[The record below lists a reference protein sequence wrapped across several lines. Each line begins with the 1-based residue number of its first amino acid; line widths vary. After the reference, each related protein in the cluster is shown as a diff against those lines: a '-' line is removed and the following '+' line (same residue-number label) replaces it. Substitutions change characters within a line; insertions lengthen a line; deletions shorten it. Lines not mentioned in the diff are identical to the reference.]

1 MKLFF
6 EDIEIGEI
14 GVPVAET
21 PYFDYADGWLT
32 LADAFPLSSTMPLTE
47 RRHGWAAL
55 APWLINL
62 LPENSDDIRAMA
74 RNLDVPSEDVLALL
88 EKVGRDTSGAI
99 SFAQRGARGADVI
112 PIDGQD
118 DLLRIIEEL
127 PAKPF
132 LAGDEGVSMSLAGVQ
147 TKLAVRMLE
156 DGRLGIPIN
165 GAASSHIL
173 KPDSPRLAGGV
184 QNEAFCLTLAQLCG
198 IEAPEVTTGRAG
210 DRSYLL
216 VTRYDRVPDGN
227 QLRRSHQEDFCQALG
242 YPPSAK
248 YQHGSGYRGKKVR
261 FREMMERLRALNP
274 RETERLWERMVFNVL
289 CCNTDAHAKNYSIHI
304 FGDAFELT
312 PIYDVMCAEAWP
324 KITPYLAFDV
334 DSQRKWRDIEGR
346 HWAREAVACGF
357 AGRLGPASAAAMART
372 ILDNLDTAVERVRQM
387 PAGDHAMLAEFRDA
401 IERCC
406 RHTLS
411 VIKRYD
417 GKF

>member
-1 MKLFF
+1 MKLSF
-6 EDIEIGEI
+6 EDMEIGEI
-14 GVPVAET
+14 VVPATET

-32 LADAFPLSSTMPLTE
+32 LADAFPLSSTMPLSE
-47 RRHGWAAL
+47 GRHEWAML

-74 RNLDVPSEDVLALL
+74 RNLDVPSEDVLAFL

-99 SFAQRGARGADVI
+99 SFAQRGVRGADVI

-147 TKLAVRMLE
+147 TKLAVRMLD

-173 KPDSPRLAGGV
+173 EPDSPRLAGGV
-184 QNEAFCLTLAQLCG
+184 QNEAFYLTLAQLCG
-198 IEAPEVTTGRAG
+198 IEAPDVTTGRAG
-210 DRSYLL
+210 DRTYLL
-216 VTRYDRVPDGN
+216 ATRYDRVPDGT
-227 QLRRSHQEDFCQALG
+227 QLRRSHQEDFCQALS

-274 RETERLWERMVFNVL
+274 WETERLRDRMVFNVL
-289 CCNTDAHAKNYSIHI
+289 CCNTDAHAKN
-304 FGDAFELT
+304 
-312 PIYDVMCAEAWP
+312 
-324 KITPYLAFDV
+324 
-334 DSQRKWRDIEGR
+334 
-346 HWAREAVACGF
+346 
-357 AGRLGPASAAAMART
+357 
-372 ILDNLDTAVERVRQM
+372 
-387 PAGDHAMLAEFRDA
+387 
-401 IERCC
+401 
-406 RHTLS
+406 
-411 VIKRYD
+411 
-417 GKF
+417 

>member
-1 MKLFF
+1 MKLYF
-6 EDIEIGEI
+6 EDMEIGEI
-14 GVPVAET
+14 VVQATET
-21 PYFDYADGWLT
+21 PYLDYADGWLT
-32 LADAFPLSSTMPLTE
+32 LADAFPLSSTMPLSE
-47 RRHGWAAL
+47 GRHEWATL

-99 SFAQRGARGADVI
+99 SFAQRGVRGADVI

-147 TKLAVRMLE
+147 TKLAVRMLD

-173 KPDSPRLAGGV
+173 EPDSPRLAGGV
-184 QNEAFCLTLAQLCG
+184 QNEAFYLTLAQLCG
-198 IEAPEVTTGRAG
+198 IEAPDVTTGRAG
-210 DRSYLL
+210 DRTYLL
-216 VTRYDRVPDGN
+216 ATRYDRVPDGT

-274 RETERLWERMVFNVL
+274 WETERLWDRMVLNVL
-289 CCNTDAHAKNYSIHI
+289 CYNTDAHAKNYSIYI
-304 FGDAFELT
+304 FGDDFELT
-312 PIYDVMCAEAWP
+312 PIYDIMCAEAWP
-324 KITPYLAFDV
+324 KITPYLALNV

-346 HWAREAVACGF
+346 HWAERLPPAVSQDASDLPVWQPWRE
-357 AGRLGPASAAAMART
+357 PSWT
-372 ILDNLDTAVERVRQM
+372 ISIPR
-387 PAGDHAMLAEFRDA
+387 
-401 IERCC
+401 
-406 RHTLS
+406 LS
-411 VIKRYD
+411 VC
-417 GKF
+417 G

>member
-1 MKLFF
+1 MKLYF
-6 EDIEIGEI
+6 EDMEIGGIDIPTE
-14 GVPVAET
+14 AA
-21 PYFDYADGWLT
+21 PYFEYADAWLT
-32 LADAFPLSSTMPLTE
+32 LADAFPLSSTMPLSE
-47 RRHGWAAL
+47 RRHEWATL

-99 SFAQRGARGADVI
+99 SFAQRGERGADVI

-118 DLLRIIEEL
+118 DLVRIIEEL

-147 TKLAVRMLE
+147 TKLAVRVLD

-216 VTRYDRVPDGN
+216 VTRYDRILDGR

-248 YQHGSGYRGKKVR
+248 YQHGSGYRGKKVK

-274 RETERLWERMVFNVL
+274 RETEKLWHRMVFNVL

-304 FGDAFELT
+304 FGDAFELA
-312 PIYDVMCAEAWP
+312 PIYDVMCADAWP

-346 HWAREAVACGF
+346 HWAREAVDCGF
-357 AGRLGPASAAAMART
+357 AGRFGPASAEAMAT
-372 ILDNLDTAVERVRQM
+372 KIIGNIAEALERVRQM
-387 PAGDHAMLAEFRDA
+387 PAGDHAMLEEFRDA
-401 IERCC
+401 VERCC